1 MRLPTLRHLQLGAL
15 PLRTAALTFYSFLA
29 IVPLGALALSI
40 LEVLGLESL
49 SGEVRRFFLA
59 QFGIVHGTEQQL
71 DELLSRADAARVG
84 SVAGLLFLVSS
95 TALLLNIEEA
105 LNEIWRAKPRPFGR
119 RLLVSLGVLTF
130 GPLCLGIS
138 LAITAILRRLPFS
151 EVHLPFLTF
160 AIFPTALVFVGL
172 FALYRFAPNAHV
184 SPWAA
189 AVGALLAAPGW
200 EIAKQ
205 IYAAIAVRAYSQNAM
220 VYGSLAAIPV
230 LLLWMQLSW
239 VIVLLG
245 GRISFGVQ
253 YGMKG

>member
-1 MRLPTLRHLQLGAL
+1 MRLPTLRHLQLSTL
-15 PLRTAALTFYSFLA
+15 PLRSAALTFYSFLA
-29 IVPLGALALSI
+29 IVPLGALALAL
-40 LEVLGLESL
+40 LEVLGLGPLQE
-49 SGEVRRFFLA
+49 EVRRFFLA

-71 DELLSRADAARVG
+71 EELLSRADAARVG
-84 SVAGLLFLVSS
+84 SLAGVLFLISA

-138 LAITAILRRLPFS
+138 LAITTLLRRLPFT
-151 EVHLPFLTF
+151 EVHLPFLKF
-160 AIFPTALVFVGL
+160 AIFPSALVFAGL
-172 FALYRFAPNAHV
+172 FALYKFAPNAHV

-189 AVGALLAAPGW
+189 AVGALIAAPGW
-200 EIAKQ
+200 EMAKQ
-205 IYAAIAVRAYSQNAM
+205 GYAAIAVRAYSQNAM

-245 GRISFGVQ
+245 GRLVFGVQ
-253 YGMKG
+253 YGMK

>member
-1 MRLPTLRHLQLGAL
+1 MRLPSVRHLQLGTL

-29 IVPLGALALSI
+29 IVPLGALTLAV
-40 LEVLGLESL
+40 LEVLGLQPL
-49 SGEVRRFFLA
+49 GDEVRRFFLA
-59 QFGIVHGTEQQL
+59 QFGVVHGTSQQL
-71 DELLSRADAARVG
+71 DLLLSRADATRVG
-84 SVAGLLFLVSS
+84 SIAGLLFIISS

-105 LNEIWRAKPRPFGR
+105 LNEIWRAKARPFGR

-138 LAITAILRRLPFS
+138 LAITAVLRRLPFS
-151 EVHLPFLTF
+151 EVHTPFLTF

-189 AVGALLAAPGW
+189 AVGALIAAPGW
-200 EIAKQ
+200 EVAKQ
-205 IYAAIAVRAYSQNAM
+205 AYAAIAVRAYSQNAM

-239 VIVLLG
+239 MIVLLG
-245 GRISFGVQ
+245 GRLAFGVQ
-253 YGMKG
+253 YGIKG